1 MESAWKSAA
10 FVSTSGLPM
19 LFTGAS
25 TLPDEGTKLS
35 PTPFFVLTSTLS
47 VFPVGSLAGWLAGW
61 VAGWLAGWLVAET
74 SNFSTRRLEIDGSY
88 EARCAC
94 FRKISLR
101 SPLTSSFSVLLPSQS
116 MKMAIYYE
124 ILRNLRSIRTASKH
138 RDVAISSNPRRRLKN
153 SPKIISR
160 SRSIIRIITP

>member
-61 VAGWLAGWLVAET
+61 LAGSSLKLQTFPLV
-74 SNFSTRRLEIDGSY
+74 D
-88 EARCAC
+88 
-94 FRKISLR
+94 
-101 SPLTSSFSVLLPSQS
+101 
-116 MKMAIYYE
+116 
-124 ILRNLRSIRTASKH
+124 SK
-138 RDVAISSNPRRRLKN
+138 
-153 SPKIISR
+153 
-160 SRSIIRIITP
+160 

>member
-19 LFTGAS
+19 FFTEAS

-61 VAGWLAGWLVAET
+61 LKLQTFPLV
-74 SNFSTRRLEIDGSY
+74 D
-88 EARCAC
+88 
-94 FRKISLR
+94 
-101 SPLTSSFSVLLPSQS
+101 
-116 MKMAIYYE
+116 
-124 ILRNLRSIRTASKH
+124 SK
-138 RDVAISSNPRRRLKN
+138 
-153 SPKIISR
+153 
-160 SRSIIRIITP
+160 